1 MVWCKIERIED
12 SMFDNIS
19 KVIFFNY
26 LGRERTAVVSPQV
39 LKYLKIETVEI
50 YKEVFVT
57 KTFNRDEKEIFVI
70 KKVR

>member
-26 LGRERTAVVSPQV
+26 LGRERTAVVSLQV